1 MTSIERTDHRPHQPL
16 LTRMMTRVMVVASL
30 GVALC
35 GIAGRGATP
44 VHAAVG
50 NVLYSPNIAVNP
62 NEDASYPRVIR
73 LAHSGTANGTLLAAF
88 SHSGDGNRASFPIY
102 QSTNGG
108 GTWSSSPIG
117 VVRDTV
123 HNWDLDGPTLFELPQ
138 AEGPYP
144 AGTLLAAGTAW
155 VHNDYTQQAIE
166 VFRSADQ
173 GHTWTY
179 LSSCASESGLSNTIG
194 HGIWEPEFQI
204 DGAGHLVC
212 YFSDERQSG
221 AGYNQLLGHVVS
233 TDGGQTWSSEVYDVA
248 VQDNVQR
255 PGMTIVVKLP
265 NGQYMM
271 SYEDCKAGYDPDQA
285 CSVYVKTSSDG
296 DNWTPT
302 NSLGTLVQTSD
313 GRHLLHTP
321 YLVWS
326 PAGGPNGTLIISG
339 QRLVTGADG
348 SLTVLPE
355 SGRTLLI
362 NTNLGVGPWSELPAP
377 FIIDPTGGYDSGE
390 TACPGYSSPLLP
402 SQTGT
407 SVLYLA
413 GTHIAN
419 GKCEVRFG
427 TTSSGTLPF
436 HAPFAGGTD
445 AGWTTYGGAWAVA
458 NGVYSDSASGPG
470 DKSVA
475 GSTGWTDYTLQ
486 GDVKLTSGGQA
497 GLAVRVTNPS
507 TGADAFNGYFVGLE
521 SGSGTLFLGRE
532 DGAYH
537 GLQSVAMPG
546 GVAINTW
553 YHVTIQAVGC
563 TFTVAAQPVGS
574 TGAPTTFSYT
584 DNGCTFTSGKIGVRD
599 HYTTAAWRDISVTSG
614 GATNTAVT
622 PYDAPFASGTA
633 TGWTTYGGAWSDS
646 ATNETYSDSSSGP
659 GDKAAAGSASWG
671 NYTLQGDVEV
681 TAAGQAGL
689 IARVTNP
696 SVGAD
701 AFDGYYLG
709 IETSGDAFLGRE
721 NGAWHFLNNGNVP
734 GGVATNRWY
743 HLTLQVVGN
752 TLTATAQ
759 NIASPDSVTF
769 TATDTAF
776 SSGAIGVRDN
786 YTTGAWR
793 DIAMTPR

>member
-1 MTSIERTDHRPHQPL
+1 MIPPACAGYRLLRPL
-16 LTRMMTRVMVVASL
+16 RGAALTRFVAAVAL
-30 GVALC
+30 AIALC
-35 GIAGRGATP
+35 GVTARDVTPARAAT
-44 VHAAVG
+44 G
-50 NVLYSPNIAVNP
+50 NVLYSPNISANP

-73 LAHSGTANGTLLAAF
+73 LAHSGAANGTLLAAF

-102 QSTNGG
+102 QSTDGG

-173 GHTWTY
+173 GHTWAY
-179 LSSCASESGLSNTIG
+179 LSSCASESGLANTIG

-204 DGAGHLVC
+204 DSAGHLVC

-221 AGYNQLLGHVVS
+221 AGYNQLLGHVIS
-233 TDGGQTWSSEVYDVA
+233 TDGGQTWGSEVYDVA

-271 SYEDCKAGYDPDQA
+271 SFEDCKAGYDPDQA

-296 DNWTPT
+296 DNWTPV
-302 NSLGTLVQTSD
+302 NSLGALVQTSD

-321 YLVWS
+321 YLAWS
-326 PAGGPNGTLIISG
+326 PAGGPDGTLIISG
-339 QRLVTGADG
+339 QRLVTGPDG

-355 SGRTLLI
+355 SGRTLLV

-377 FIIDPTGGYDSGE
+377 FVIDPTGGYDSGE
-390 TACPGYSSPLLP
+390 TSCPGYSSPLLP

-427 TTSSGTLPF
+427 TASIGTLPF
-436 HAPFAGGTD
+436 YAPFAGGTD
-445 AGWTTYGGAWAVA
+445 AGWTTYGGAWSDSAT
-458 NGVYSDSASGPG
+458 NESYSDSSSGPG

-475 GSTGWTDYTLQ
+475 GS
-486 GDVKLTSGGQA
+486 
-497 GLAVRVTNPS
+497 P
-507 TGADAFNGYFVGLE
+507 
-521 SGSGTLFLGRE
+521 
-532 DGAYH
+532 
-537 GLQSVAMPG
+537 
-546 GVAINTW
+546 
-553 YHVTIQAVGC
+553 
-563 TFTVAAQPVGS
+563 
-574 TGAPTTFSYT
+574 
-584 DNGCTFTSGKIGVRD
+584 
-599 HYTTAAWRDISVTSG
+599 
-614 GATNTAVT
+614 
-622 PYDAPFASGTA
+622 
-633 TGWTTYGGAWSDS
+633 
-646 ATNETYSDSSSGP
+646 
-659 GDKAAAGSASWG
+659 SWG

-681 TAAGQAGL
+681 TASGQAGL

-709 IETSGDAFLGRE
+709 VETSGDAFLGRE

-734 GGVATNRWY
+734 GGVATNTWY
-743 HLTLQVVGN
+743 HLTLQVVGS

-759 NIASPDSVTF
+759 NITSPDSVTF
-769 TATDTAF
+769 TATDTTF
-776 SSGAIGVRDN
+776 SAGAIGVRDN

-793 DIAMTPR
+793 NIAMTPR